1 MIYDAMIHYYWSV
14 ICKTEDCHARHL
26 LSYIGTK
33 STFTTKPATI
43 QIQCFDCG
51 QTHSYADRELKLY
64 PSGSPPVEGF
74 EPKF

>member
-1 MIYDAMIHYYWSV
+1 MDNAMVHYYWSI
-14 ICKTEDCHARHL
+14 ICKTEGCRVRQL

-33 STFTTKPATI
+33 STFTPKPATI
-43 QIQCFDCG
+43 QIQCLDCG
-51 QTHSYADRELKLY
+51 QTYSYTDLELKIY